1 MLNLSLVTRFKTNSY
16 ALKVNITLRNRCFN
30 VSKVVY
36 LIYIMLNPIIMKK
49 LVLLFAFLITVVS
62 FAQQKR
68 DLKLNKDTNLI
79 EVVYYHDNGVVSQ
92 TGFYT
97 TDGKLQGEWLSFDT
111 AGKKT
116 VSGNYDNG
124 KKVGK
129 WFYYTN
135 ETIKE
140 VDYSNNVIASLKE
153 SEIQ

>member
-1 MLNLSLVTRFKTNSY
+1 
-16 ALKVNITLRNRCFN
+16 
-30 VSKVVY
+30 
-36 LIYIMLNPIIMKK
+36 MKK
-49 LVLLFAFLITVVS
+49 LVFIFAFLITVVS
-62 FAQQKR
+62 FGQQKR

-79 EVVYYHDNGVVSQ
+79 EVVYYHDNGAVSQ
-92 TGFYT
+92 TGTYT

-140 VDYSNNVIASLKE
+140 VDYKENVIASL
-153 SEIQ
+153 SETEIKNNL